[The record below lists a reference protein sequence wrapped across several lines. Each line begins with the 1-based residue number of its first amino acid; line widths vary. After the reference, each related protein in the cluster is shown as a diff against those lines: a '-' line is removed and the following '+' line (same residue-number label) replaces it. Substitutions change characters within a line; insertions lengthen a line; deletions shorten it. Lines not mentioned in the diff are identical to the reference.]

1 MRNILLLICL
11 IGLSLAPCLKAD
23 FVYWD
28 DDLHLLKN
36 PVIQQTSLA
45 NTLEI
50 FRSVVNKTY
59 IPLTILTFNIEHY
72 FFGLNPFAY
81 HLNNLI
87 LHLLICL
94 LIYRLL
100 CRMGLDKQVAFLA
113 ALLFGIHPMHVE
125 SVAWVTQRKDVL
137 YSLFYLLSLS
147 CYWTYLTHRRKN
159 SYLGSIVF
167 AVLSIL
173 AKPMALSL
181 PLTLLVLDWYYQ
193 GRIIRQA
200 LANKVPFLLLI
211 VPIAW
216 ITYSLNAR
224 IPFENIPES
233 FLTWAWSA
241 TFYIKKFFTPF
252 VLLPLYSLPQ
262 PVSIFNPSYASSVLM
277 LIALPFVLWI
287 CRRDRL
293 LFFAITFYTLST
305 FFLWRYDNTVD
316 ITIVAD
322 RFMYLPSLGFCV
334 WLAHM
339 AVGNYKNQRIF
350 ILTIGLIALLMIK
363 TFLQCGIW
371 QNDLTLWNHQIKHDT
386 TSAHAFNSRGVAL
399 SKLGKTDDALKDLN
413 RAIELR
419 PAHALSHYNRGHIY
433 ARIGR
438 SNEALNDYS
447 RSITLDPEHINSLI
461 ERGVLYSKLGEL
473 NRALED
479 LNNAEKLA
487 PNNTGVFNN
496 RGIIYK
502 KLGQWEN
509 SLNDYNRAL
518 QLNPRSASTYVNRAR
533 VWQELGNQDEADKD
547 LAEAQKLGIKLDAA
561 LFTQP

>member
-1 MRNILLLICL
+1 MRNIFLLVVLIS
-11 IGLSLAPCLKAD
+11 LSFLPCLKAD

-36 PVIQQTSLA
+36 PVVQTISPA
-45 NTLEI
+45 NTVEI
-50 FRSVVNKTY
+50 FQSVVNKTY
-59 IPLTILTFNIEHY
+59 IPLTILSFNIEHA
-72 FFGLNPFAY
+72 FFGLDPFVY

-87 LHLLICL
+87 FHLLICL

-100 CRMGLDKQVAFLA
+100 CRMGLDKQVALLA
-113 ALLFGIHPMHVE
+113 ALLFGVHPMHVE

-147 CYWTYLTHRRKN
+147 CYWTYLTHRRKY
-159 SYLGSIVF
+159 SYLGSLVF
-167 AVLSIL
+167 AALSIL

-200 LANKVPFLLLI
+200 LTNKIPYLLLI
-211 VPIAW
+211 VPVAW
-216 ITYSLNAR
+216 ITYALNAR
-224 IPFENIPES
+224 IPFENVPES
-233 FLTWAWSA
+233 LLIWAWSA

-277 LIALPFVLWI
+277 LISLPFVLWI

-293 LFFAITFYTLST
+293 LFFAVTFYAFST

-334 WLAHM
+334 WLAHR
-339 AVGNYKNQRIF
+339 AVENYRTRKAV
-350 ILTIGLIALLMIK
+350 ILTIALVALLMIK

-371 QNDLTLWNHQIKHDT
+371 KNDLTLWSHQIKHDK
-386 TSAHAFNSRGVAL
+386 TSAHAYNSRGVAL
-399 SKLGKTDDALKDLN
+399 SKLGKTEDALKDLD

-433 ARIGR
+433 ARLGR
-438 SNEALNDYS
+438 SDEALKDLSQALTIN
-447 RSITLDPEHINSLI
+447 PGHVNSLI
-461 ERGVLYSKLGEL
+461 ERGVLLSKLGEL
-473 NRALED
+473 NKALED
-479 LNNAEKLA
+479 LNNAEKIE
-487 PNNTGVFNN
+487 PNNPGIFNN
-496 RGIIYK
+496 RGIVHK
-502 KLGQWEN
+502 KLGDWQN
-509 SLNDYNRAL
+509 ALNDYNRAL

-533 VWQELGNQDEADKD
+533 VWQELGNQDEAVKD
-547 LAEAQKLGIKLDAA
+547 LQEAQRLTSSMQETK
-561 LFTQP
+561 